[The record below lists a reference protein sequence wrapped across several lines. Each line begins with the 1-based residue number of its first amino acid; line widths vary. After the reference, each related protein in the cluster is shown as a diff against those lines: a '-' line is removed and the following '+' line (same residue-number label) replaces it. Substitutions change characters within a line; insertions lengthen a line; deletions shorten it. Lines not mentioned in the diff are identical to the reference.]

1 MHRPRPVEPR
11 RWGEETAAATAPSP
25 FLGAKQANWRCTL
38 RSGSQKSQR
47 SGARGLKRQG
57 AAERGPAGRRTASG
71 AWILL
76 LASGAD
82 HRRGAGS
89 RSQRQIRQRVTLQA
103 AAPPSSP
110 KPTLLFQKPSPVP
123 FDRRNGTTP
132 RLRPPA
138 SAVALAALESGIII
152 DWQAMVPDSPAAELE
167 VVGSSPPFPPHTL
180 AAARAHA
187 DRYDDGGAV
196 EFAHYTDK
204 QLQDFIKQWE
214 SKALQ
219 DVLAR
224 TSDNGKK
231 MRERSSRMK
240 KELER
245 RRVNSNRKVKATK
258 YKEESSDVVLL
269 DDDDDDT
276 EPARSA
282 DFEIFNNWETISI
295 TSDILIFVNRMDP
308 EAVELAYSDMKCLE
322 PEEYLKSPVINFY
335 LEYLKK
341 SRPRRDLYMFNTYFY
356 SKLENALST
365 LGNRDSQFSKL
376 RRWCRNVDIFKKSY
390 LILPINETSIPVYHD
405 IIYNGYC
412 IVIMI
417 IRMHWSL
424 IIVCM
429 PTKGADSGPMMLH
442 LDSLGL
448 HNSQNIFDIV
458 ARYLFMSFNI
468 ITAILEKNGGIYGRI
483 LLMIFH
489 FQGRYGSVFREI
501 LKGKRLRQEAWNSSY
516 SSFFNVPRQQNEYDC
531 GLFML
536 YYIDKFIQQAPERL
550 TKESLGMFGRKWFN
564 HEEASQLREGIRTR
578 LFDLFQSA
586 KEDDGPSE
594 PEWQS
599 F

>member
-1 MHRPRPVEPR
+1 MHV
-11 RWGEETAAATAPSP
+11 WCLEEAV
-25 FLGAKQANWRCTL
+25 
-38 RSGSQKSQR
+38 
-47 SGARGLKRQG
+47 
-57 AAERGPAGRRTASG
+57 
-71 AWILL
+71 
-76 LASGAD
+76 
-82 HRRGAGS
+82 H
-89 RSQRQIRQRVTLQA
+89 A

-110 KPTLLFQKPSPVP
+110 KPTLLSQKPSPVP
-123 FDRRNGTTP
+123 FRSPERNHPAAPLT
-132 RLRPPA
+132 RPPA
-138 SAVALAALESGIII
+138 PAAALAALESGIII
-152 DWQAMVPDSPAAELE
+152 YWQAMVPDSPAAELE

-180 AAARAHA
+180 AAARARAHA
-187 DRYDDGGAV
+187 DKYDDGGAV

-204 QLQDFIKQWE
+204 QLQDFIKHWE
-214 SKALQ
+214 SKAQ
-219 DVLAR
+219 QGVLAR

-231 MRERSSRMK
+231 VRERSSRMK

-245 RRVNSNRKVKATK
+245 RRVTRNMKVKATK

-269 DDDDDDT
+269 DDDDDDDT

-282 DFEIFNNWETISI
+282 DFEIFNKRDESKIYYPS
-295 TSDILIFVNRMDP
+295 RMDP

-376 RRWCRNVDIFKKSY
+376 RRWCRNVDIFTKSY

-531 GLFML
+531 GIFML